1 MMFSK
6 MIQKVNIFDINISQ
20 QENYLKISFPN
31 LDYKK
36 ENHPYCG
43 MSLKNAGSMRFRN
56 AETNQNRIDFF
67 SSIGID
73 INRVVQPELSH
84 SKEVYNC
91 FQDDFHNPLFESFLT
106 KSIQQNAVIGDG
118 IITKE
123 KNFVPVITVADCVP
137 IWFYDPV
144 SKVFGIVHSGWKGT
158 GIIENALLFA
168 EKKYNAKISDF
179 RVIIGPH
186 IHSCCY
192 KVDQERE
199 KFFNSNFA
207 PDTCE
212 NQMLSLEKANLFIL
226 EKIGIK
232 PENLISIKNCTS
244 CETNFGSFRRETGA
258 NVEKPF
264 TVMSCF
270 TFYPDFTKY

>member
-1 MMFSK
+1 

-56 AETNQNRIDFF
+56 AEINQNRIDFF

-137 IWFYDPV
+137 IWFYDPI

-168 EKKYNAKISDF
+168 EKKYNAKIPDF

>member
-6 MIQKVNIFDINISQ
+6 MIQKANIFDINISQ

-56 AETNQNRIDFF
+56 AEINQNRIDFF

-168 EKKYNAKISDF
+168 EKKYNAKIPDF

-199 KFFNSNFA
+199 KFFNSNFGRSN
-207 PDTCE
+207 D
-212 NQMLSLEKANLFIL
+212 
-226 EKIGIK
+226 
-232 PENLISIKNCTS
+232 S
-244 CETNFGSFRRETGA
+244 CL
-258 NVEKPF
+258 
-264 TVMSCF
+264 
-270 TFYPDFTKY
+270 

>member
-91 FQDDFHNPLFESFLT
+91 FQDDFHNPLFENFLT

-168 EKKYNAKISDF
+168 EKKYNAKIPDF
-179 RVIIGPH
+179 RVIIRPH
-186 IHSCCY
+186 IQSTCY
-192 KVDQERE
+192 KIDHERE

>member
-91 FQDDFHNPLFESFLT
+91 FQYDFHNPLFESFLT

-168 EKKYNAKISDF
+168 EKKYNAKIPDF

>member
-1 MMFSK
+1 MFSK

-36 ENHPYCG
+36 ENHPCCG

-168 EKKYNAKISDF
+168 GKKYNAKIPDF

>member
-123 KNFVPVITVADCVP
+123 KNFVSVITVADCVP

-168 EKKYNAKISDF
+168 EKKYNAKIPDF

>member
-1 MMFSK
+1 MYL
-6 MIQKVNIFDINISQ
+6 IFK
-20 QENYLKISFPN
+20 EFPACKDN
-31 LDYKK
+31 
-36 ENHPYCG
+36 
-43 MSLKNAGSMRFRN
+43 
-56 AETNQNRIDFF
+56 
-67 SSIGID
+67 SIC
-73 INRVVQPELSH
+73 S
-84 SKEVYNC
+84 
-91 FQDDFHNPLFESFLT
+91 FESFLT

-168 EKKYNAKISDF
+168 EKKYNAKIPDF

>member
-56 AETNQNRIDFF
+56 AEINQNRIDFF

-137 IWFYDPV
+137 IWFYDPI

-168 EKKYNAKISDF
+168 EKKYNAKIPDF

>member
-6 MIQKVNIFDINISQ
+6 MIQKANIFDINISQ
-20 QENYLKISFPN
+20 QENYLKISFPK

-56 AETNQNRIDFF
+56 AEINQNRIDFF

-168 EKKYNAKISDF
+168 EKKYNAKIPDF